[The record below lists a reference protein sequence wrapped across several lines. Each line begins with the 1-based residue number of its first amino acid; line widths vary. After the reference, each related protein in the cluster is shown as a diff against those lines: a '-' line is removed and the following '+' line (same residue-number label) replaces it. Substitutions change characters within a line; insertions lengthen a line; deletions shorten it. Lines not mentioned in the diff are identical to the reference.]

1 MRFETRLAAP
11 RVSEAAPDADAAGE
25 AAQIAAEADRYFR
38 DLNWSV
44 RVAMWHA
51 RSRQQPRP
59 KGLEHRALEAPG
71 AAGARC

>member
-11 RVSEAAPDADAAGE
+11 SVSKAEPDTGGE
-25 AAQIAAEADRYFR
+25 VAQLAAESDRYFR
-38 DLNWSV
+38 DLDWSV
-44 RVAMWHA
+44 KVAMRHA

-59 KGLEHRALEAPG
+59 QGLEHRALEAPG